1 MESLITMKRV
11 HNDSGFTLLELI
23 IIVAIV
29 GLIGAIAAP
38 NILNWTTARSIQSDL
53 TAIEA
58 RIEYAR
64 AVSVSENRQV
74 KIILI
79 NNLMRVRILD
89 SNTPTNRN
97 SSCTNTNLN
106 NPNEYAEDYSFT
118 ATVTSRHNN
127 SGQTSGRNFVA
138 APTNNAAYSQNS
150 GVLCFNSDGTTS
162 SGGFLIQQVNP
173 RLSTNDPMRNEQYR
187 IDVFQT
193 GFYSA
198 ERYVVNELCTAPN
211 CWQERD

>member
-1 MESLITMKRV
+1 MMKRV
-11 HNDSGFTLLELI
+11 YNDPGFTLLELI
-23 IIVAIV
+23 IIVAII

-38 NILNWTTARSIQSDL
+38 NILSWTTARSIQADL

-64 AVSVSENRQV
+64 AISVSQNRQV
-74 KIILI
+74 KILFL
-79 NNLMRVRILD
+79 NNLVRVRILD
-89 SNTPTNRN
+89 SNTPTNRS
-97 SSCTNTNLN
+97 SSCNNRNLN

-127 SGQTSGRNFVA
+127 NGQTSGRNFLA
-138 APTNNAAYSQNS
+138 APINSTAYSRNS

-162 SGGFLIQQVNP
+162 SGGFLIQQLNP
-173 RLSTNDPMRNEQYR
+173 RLASNDPMRNEQYR

-193 GFYSA
+193 GFYSV

>member
-1 MESLITMKRV
+1 MKRV

-23 IIVAIV
+23 IIVAII

-38 NILNWTTARSIQSDL
+38 NILNWTTARSIQADL
-53 TAIEA
+53 TALEA

-64 AVSVSENRQV
+64 TVSVSENRQV
-74 KIILI
+74 KILLI
-79 NNLMRVRILD
+79 NNMIRVRILD
-89 SNTPTNRN
+89 SNTPTTRN

-106 NPNEYAEDYSFT
+106 NPSEYAEDYSFT

-127 SGQTSGRNFVA
+127 SGQTSGRAFVA
-138 APTNNAAYSQNS
+138 APTNNTAYSQNA

-162 SGGFLIQQVNP
+162 SGGFLIQQVNQ
-173 RLSTNDPMRNEQYR
+173 RLDSDDPMRTEQYR

-193 GFYSA
+193 GFYSV
-198 ERYVVNELCTAPN
+198 ERYVVNELCAAPN